1 MRTFALVQEL
11 KARLALADQPA
22 QPSRADATAPARPGE
37 GRSGFVPRLHPPAA
51 PKDPALLEKLVRS
64 TVARIGV
71 GRAGTRLRT
80 TTLLEFLAG
89 RAVAVAAVQ
98 SQLPDGFD
106 RTIGAKAYVKTRAKD
121 LEELLFQPE
130 LGRNLDEAALATITG
145 ACKTGVD
152 VQPIVGDGLS
162 AKAVTE
168 NAPPF
173 LAAFAA
179 ECQRL
184 GLSLGDVVLAKHARV
199 KLMDPIGAALA
210 ARTAVILVGERPALG
225 TGDGMSAYL
234 MFGPRDEAMDSD
246 REVVSNINARS
257 FKPEEAAKR
266 VAAML
271 AEFIKVGGS
280 GVKRLAGARPA
291 AAQDRASALAAVAR

>member
-11 KARLALADQPA
+11 KARLALGDQPA
-22 QPSRADATAPARPGE
+22 QPSRPEAERPRE
-37 GRSGFVPRLHPPAA
+37 RSGSFVPRLHPPAA

-89 RAVAVAAVQ
+89 RAVAVDAVQ
-98 SQLPDGFD
+98 SQLPDGFERAVGAAVYV
-106 RTIGAKAYVKTRAKD
+106 RTKAKD
-121 LEELLFQPE
+121 LEEFLFHPE
-130 LGRNLDEAALATITG
+130 RGRSLDEQALAEVTR

-152 VQPIVGDGLS
+152 VQLIVGDGLS
-162 AKAVTE
+162 AKAVAE

-173 LAAFAA
+173 VKAFAA
-179 ECQRL
+179 EAQRL
-184 GLSLGDVVLAKHARV
+184 GLSMGDVVLVKHARV
-199 KLMDPIGAALA
+199 KLMDQIGAALA

-225 TGDGMSAYL
+225 TGDGMSAYY
-234 MFGPRDEAMDSD
+234 MFAPRAEAMDSD
-246 REVVSNINARS
+246 REMISNINARS

-266 VAAML
+266 VAATV
-271 AEFIKVGGS
+271 AELIKVGAS
-280 GVKRLAGARPA
+280 GVKRQARSPD
-291 AAQDRASALAAVAR
+291 AAQERAGALAAVAR

>member
-22 QPSRADATAPARPGE
+22 QPSRADAAPARQAD

-80 TTLLEFLAG
+80 ATLLEFLGG
-89 RAVAVAAVQ
+89 RAVAVDAVQ
-98 SQLPDGFD
+98 SQLPDGFE
-106 RTIGAKAYVKTRAKD
+106 RAVGAKVYVKTKAKD
-121 LEELLFQPE
+121 LEEFLFHPE
-130 LGRNLDEAALATITG
+130 KGRSLDEQVLAEVTR

-152 VQPIVGDGLS
+152 VQLIVGDGLS
-162 AKAVTE
+162 AKAVVE

-173 LAAFAA
+173 VKAFAA
-179 ECQRL
+179 EAQRL
-184 GLSLGDVVLAKHARV
+184 GLSMGDVVLAKHARV
-199 KLMDPIGAALA
+199 KLMDQVGAALA

-225 TGDGMSAYL
+225 TGDGMSAYF
-234 MFGPRDEAMDSD
+234 MFGPRAEAMDSD
-246 REVVSNINARS
+246 REMISNINVRS
-257 FKPEEAAKR
+257 FKPDEAARR
-266 VAAML
+266 VAATV
-271 AEFIKVGGS
+271 AEFLKVGSS
-280 GVKRLAGARPA
+280 GVKRQAKSADPA
-291 AAQDRASALAAVAR
+291 HDRAGALAAVAR